1 MFNNYKLFD
10 HLLLLKKY
18 MFLTQG
24 DFCQLLLETISIEL
38 DKTKDQIYRHNC
50 LNIVEST
57 IRSSNLQ

>member
-1 MFNNYKLFD
+1 
-10 HLLLLKKY
+10 

-24 DFCQLLLETISIEL
+24 DFCQLLLETISTEL

-50 LNIVEST
+50 LNIVEAT